1 MAVRTITTRIALD
14 GETKFKEAMSSVN
27 TALRAVKSEIV
38 LSETQFKGQAN
49 TLDALTAKNK
59 LLTDAID
66 QQKEKVRAL
75 EQAVKDSIETYGEDS
90 KTTDKYQ
97 AQLNRAKTELIEMDR
112 ELVQNSQ
119 YLKEARD
126 SADGTAKSI
135 DEFGNATKS
144 AGNSVTTLAGALQA
158 AGVAM
163 GVREIAKAIRDC
175 VDASVEFESAM
186 ASFNKVAKL
195 SDEELAG
202 MSEQIRTLSTE
213 MPATTTEIAQVAEAA
228 ARLGIEKDH
237 IMEFTE
243 VMLNLGNVSDLSA
256 EAAATALARFANIAG
271 TSSDNYERLGSVIVA
286 LGNNFAT
293 SESEITELSSRLASA
308 GTLAGLTEPQIMALA
323 AAMSSVGI
331 QAEAG
336 GTAMTQTLTAIEK
349 AVTSGGKNLEQF
361 AQIAGMSSSQ
371 FAEAWQG
378 DPMTAITAFIGGL
391 SQLDE
396 QGESATQVLDELGLS
411 GIRQSNMLKSLALAY
426 DTLASA
432 QETANT
438 AWKDNTELAATAA
451 ERYGTT
457 EAQMAMAANAANNLK
472 IAIGETLAPALRDAA
487 QVGAGFLSLMENAV
501 KEFPGIGYAAA
512 GLGAGL
518 GALTVG
524 LTVATVATTG
534 FGTAVAGAAA
544 ALAASPFGAAVLGI
558 SALVT
563 VLAAVADSA
572 EHAGEKI
579 TEAGQAIADNRAAWE
594 EQKTAVNTQRNEIE
608 DLAAQLE
615 YLAGKEN
622 RTAGEKAQ
630 LLAVTEALNQA
641 VPNLSLEYD
650 QLNDTLNMTTEQIL
664 ALTRAQADAQEQ
676 ADLAA
681 RIVQAE
687 RDQTV
692 AVRELEKAELEL
704 AAAQEALAKEIQNG
718 IGVMDQAEY
727 DRLGAEVEKAKAKF
741 DELTAAVADGEDQL
755 NEMKGELEELVG
767 TADTA
772 AGGLDG
778 VADTMEGTVLS
789 MEDLA
794 ASAEELEDATLYL
807 AGSVDTLSSALE
819 EQQEQG
825 SLSLQTT
832 LGLIDA
838 GYAAALAVDEETGAV
853 TLNREEYIRL
863 ASAKIQEQL
872 ATLQAQKAALES
884 ANALE
889 SEAAAARRDS
899 SAYWDAAAAKLAKNA
914 ADKDS
919 ITSLD
924 AQIAALKQAQ
934 NALGSYTGAVTT
946 ASRTTTSASRQA
958 KSEAQQA
965 KTQAEEDLAAYKE
978 LKTELDRLKTL
989 ELVSEAEYYHQ
1000 LAGYRSQYLT
1010 DKTNMDEYWKVTE
1023 QIFKYDKA
1031 LADQEA
1037 ALWAEQTDTL
1047 IRELEGRVKSVTDQ
1061 QNKVED
1067 RLSSY
1072 GDLFEVKDKKMTLN
1086 SLQKQIDAIEAYEQA
1101 LTRLKERGV
1110 SESLMDE
1117 VLGMDVDS
1125 ATQYANQLLSMSEKQ
1140 WEKYNALWDEKQL
1153 RAAEVAEQF
1162 FKDQLDALENE
1173 YNDKLGDALDS
1184 LTDTAFGAGENTAQG
1199 LIDGLA
1205 SMEGALYAQV
1215 QKMSD
1220 DLNSMLSKVGYIP
1233 SSSELANALSTERFA
1248 ERYQG
1253 VTGQQ
1258 LQNAVIGGV
1267 NALNTISA
1275 GAGEMPMNITIQTR
1289 DGIQI
1294 ANAFLPNIRTAARE
1308 NPEVLD
1314 DT

>member
-1 MAVRTITTRIALD
+1 MAVRTITTRIALE
-14 GETKFKEAMSSVN
+14 GETQFRQAMATVN
-27 TALRAVKSEIV
+27 SALRTNKSEMS
-38 LSETQFKGQAN
+38 LLEATFKGQAN
-49 TLDALTAKNK
+49 TLEFLTKKNK
-59 LLTDAID
+59 LLNQDID
-66 QQKEKVRAL
+66 QQKEKIRAL
-75 EQAVKDSIETYGEDS
+75 EQAVKDSATIYGENS
-90 KTTDKYQ
+90 KQVNNYQ
-97 AQLNRAKTELIEMDR
+97 AQLNRAKIGLLGMNEALAENEKYLEEAKNSADGTAKSIDEFGNAVKQSLAWETQFKQGIDTVNTSLRTVRSEISLSEATFKGQANTLAALTEKHNLLTQALALQKEQVKTLEQAVKDSAAAYGDDSKATQELQQQLNHAKS
-112 ELVQNSQ
+112 ELVGTDRALQDTSR
-119 YLKEARD
+119 YLEEAKNN
-126 SADGTAKSI
+126 ADGTAKSI

-144 AGNSVTTLAGALQA
+144 AGNSVTTLAGALKA

-237 IMEFTE
+237 IIEFTE

-256 EAAATALARFANIAG
+256 DAAATALARFANIAG

-336 GTAMTQTLTAIEK
+336 GTAMTQTLTAVEK

-391 SQLDE
+391 GQLDE
-396 QGESATQVLDELGLS
+396 QGESATQVLEELGLS

-432 QETANT
+432 QETANI
-438 AWKDNTELAATAA
+438 AWKDNTELAATATA
-451 ERYGTT
+451 FYDTT
-457 EAQMAMAANAANNLK
+457 QAKMTMAANAANNLK
-472 IAIGETLAPALRDAA
+472 IAVGDALLPALNALAEGVVPVIEAAETFVRDNPRLIQNVENLIALINL
-487 QVGAGFLSLMENAV
+487 FTSSLS
-501 KEFPGIGYAAA
+501 
-512 GLGAGL
+512 
-518 GALTVG
+518 
-524 LTVATVATTG
+524 
-534 FGTAVAGAAA
+534 A
-544 ALAASPFGAAVLGI
+544 ALNI
-558 SALVT
+558 Y
-563 VLAAVADSA
+563 
-572 EHAGEKI
+572 
-579 TEAGQAIADNRAAWE
+579 N
-594 EQKTAVNTQRNEIE
+594 
-608 DLAAQLE
+608 
-615 YLAGKEN
+615 
-622 RTAGEKAQ
+622 
-630 LLAVTEALNQA
+630 
-641 VPNLSLEYD
+641 
-650 QLNDTLNMTTEQIL
+650 
-664 ALTRAQADAQEQ
+664 
-676 ADLAA
+676 DLAA
-681 RIVQAE
+681 RAKESEGALSEMWKLLEAINPGSGIDAGITALRKFIDFIVPAK
-687 RDQTV
+687 
-692 AVRELEKAELEL
+692 EKTEEL
-704 AAAQEALAKEIQNG
+704 ADASEDLSDGLDRTAEAAIDASDGL
-718 IGVMDQAEY
+718 
-727 DRLGAEVEKAKAKF
+727 
-741 DELTAAVADGEDQL
+741 DE
-755 NEMKGELEELVG
+755 VG
-767 TADTA
+767 TTA
-772 AGGLDG
+772 
-778 VADTMEGTVLS
+778 EGAVSS
-789 MEDLA
+789 MEDLSA
-794 ASAEELEDATLYL
+794 AAQELEDATLYL

-863 ASAKIQEQL
+863 ANAKIEEQL

-946 ASRTTTSASRQA
+946 ASRTTASASRQA

-1037 ALWAEQTDTL
+1037 ALWAEQTDAL
-1047 IRELEGRVKSVTDQ
+1047 VRELEERVKSLTDQ
-1061 QNKVED
+1061 QDKMES
-1067 RLSSY
+1067 RLSGY
-1072 GDLFEVKDKKMTLN
+1072 GDLFEVKDNAMTLN
-1086 SLQKQIDAIEAYEQA
+1086 SLQEQIDAIEAYEQA

-1140 WEKYNALWDEKQL
+1140 WEEYNSLWDEKQL

-1162 FKDQLDALENE
+1162 FRDQLDALESE
-1173 YNDKLGDALDS
+1173 YNDKLGDALDN
-1184 LTDTAFGAGENTAQG
+1184 LTDTSFGAGENTAQG

-1205 SMEGALYAQV
+1205 SMEAALYEQA
-1215 QKMSD
+1215 QKMADNVSSI
-1220 DLNSMLSKVGYIP
+1220 LNGAGRIP
-1233 SSSELANALSTERFA
+1233 SNSELAAAMSTERIA

-1267 NALNTISA
+1267 NALSTSA
-1275 GAGEMPMNITIQTR
+1275 GNVVYPPVDVTLNLDGQTLARQQVDPMRQ
-1289 DGIQI
+1289 
-1294 ANAFLPNIRTAARE
+1294 AFRE
-1308 NPEVLD
+1308 RPETLD